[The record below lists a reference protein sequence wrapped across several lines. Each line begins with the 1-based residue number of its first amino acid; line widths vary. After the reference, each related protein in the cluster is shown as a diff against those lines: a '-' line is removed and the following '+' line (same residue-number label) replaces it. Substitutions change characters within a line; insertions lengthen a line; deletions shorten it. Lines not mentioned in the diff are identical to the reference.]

1 MEGDAERPAAE
12 ANEVNDGLEV
22 KTERSSERLIE
33 GDRDSPEHESS
44 SDESVSTWLTT
55 PIVCVE
61 KCSRTSARR
70 IPAIKVVT
78 TGGEW
83 VIVPLS
89 SRDLGVLFDEYHDF
103 TDWDCYDVRGG
114 WRTARE
120 EFRDLVDYPVKVLDM
135 FLDTLRLGRFPNG
148 SPLTLKSWSASCW
161 SKESP
166 LSVEVNCGKCQLT
179 RTVTPRHLALLPDD
193 LSQFCCHSIGMICPR
208 TVYDV
213 GVGRKREAPVS
224 SGYYCPAPAEPPV
237 PELPRRRLSS
247 TSPKG
252 HAKDK
257 NYREARGTVT
267 LQTILREKV
276 VPDFRGRPP
285 SERGRVS
292 QESSVIASSARYLE
306 RLPHP
311 REYIVGVEATF
322 IDSPDPT
329 DEDLMEFYS
338 FRNSSE
344 WRQYTK
350 ALQRRGGEATSF
362 LLEGKDEVIP
372 FRD

>member
-1 MEGDAERPAAE
+1 MEGDAERSAAE

-22 KTERSSERLIE
+22 ETERSSERLVE

-120 EFRDLVDYPVKVLDM
+120 EFHDLVDYPVKVLDM

-166 LSVEVNCGKCQLT
+166 LSVEVNCRKCQLT
-179 RTVTPRHLALLPDD
+179 RMVTPHHLALLPDD

-224 SGYYCPAPAEPPV
+224 SGYYRPEPAEASASD
-237 PELPRRRLSS
+237 LPRRRLSS
-247 TSPKG
+247 MSPKDYS
-252 HAKDK
+252 KDR
-257 NYREARGTVT
+257 NYRETRGTSHPS
-267 LQTILREKV
+267 I
-276 VPDFRGRPP
+276 DFSG
-285 SERGRVS
+285 
-292 QESSVIASSARYLE
+292 
-306 RLPHP
+306 
-311 REYIVGVEATF
+311 
-322 IDSPDPT
+322 
-329 DEDLMEFYS
+329 
-338 FRNSSE
+338 
-344 WRQYTK
+344 
-350 ALQRRGGEATSF
+350 
-362 LLEGKDEVIP
+362 
-372 FRD
+372 